1 MRTQLLARRNAI
13 LLAAVS
19 GLAVIL
25 AWAALLGGC
34 MPKPA
39 ATPTPTK
46 TPGARPARATA
57 AAIVPSLA
65 LALSPQPTASSA
77 PSPAPPTATRTAL
90 PPTSTATNTPTLT
103 PRATLTPTATETPR
117 STMTPTTTPTA
128 TPTRTSTATR
138 TPTASLSPSVARSPT
153 PRPAAVPTASP
164 LKDRVWDPRLTQR
177 GATLIPAQVKLGQG
191 YWRLVQA
198 KWFDEAEPPFDGKH
212 HIYMDTLDASGKRQP
227 GVRMQMATLDGS
239 EILGYT
245 NTEAKPGEP
254 YAANF
259 PMFVAAPAYR
269 VQPSADAPAD
279 AVSGLGLGSL
289 AVPNLPVL
297 TSTGLTWQWTVAR

>member
-19 GLAVIL
+19 GLVVML

-46 TPGARPARATA
+46 TPGARPTRATP

-65 LALSPQPTASSA
+65 LAISPQPTASSA

-90 PPTSTATNTPTLT
+90 PPTATATSTPTFT
-103 PRATLTPTATETPR
+103 PQATLTPTATETPR
-117 STMTPTTTPTA
+117 PTMTPTTTPTA

-138 TPTASLSPSVARSPT
+138 TRTASPSPSAARSPT

-164 LKDRVWDPRLTQR
+164 LKDRAWDPRLTQR
-177 GATLIPAQVKLGQG
+177 GAKLIPAQVKPGQG

-198 KWFDEAEPPFDGKH
+198 KWFDEGEPPFDGKH
-212 HIYMDTLDASGKRQP
+212 HIYMDTLDASGNRQP

-269 VQPSADAPAD
+269 VQPATDAPAD
-279 AVSGLGLGSL
+279 VVSGLGLGSI
-289 AVPNLPVL
+289 AVPDLPTL